1 MHIVVIG
8 AGVGGTAMALGLQQR
23 GLDVAVFEQ
32 ASAVTP
38 VGAGVIIAPNSHR
51 LLTDEWGIDA
61 VPGSVQPPTLHLRR
75 WQDGSTISEQPLGPV
90 AVERFGAPYVAM
102 HRADLLDALATGL
115 RPGTLNLGKRLTG
128 LVQDDEG
135 VTVTFEDGTVER
147 ADLVI
152 AADGTRSAAAAA
164 LGESTVARPSGFA
177 AYRGFAPRQLIAE
190 TGESHNTWL
199 GPNRHFVH
207 YPISGG
213 ELLNFVA
220 IVPTSR
226 QETEAWSSPGDIAD
240 VRRAFTGWD
249 PRVRRILDATDSV
262 TLWGLYDRPVRDRL
276 DFGRVALL
284 GDAAHPVLPFF
295 AQGASLALEDAAV
308 LSALVADAPALGL
321 DRVLSAYSR
330 IRVPRIRQVQDASFR
345 NATTFHL
352 PDGPEQQR
360 RDAFLGDPASPSPLR
375 ANAWLFGHDVR
386 DDVAAARAKLASVGP

>member
-8 AGVGGTAMALGLQQR
+8 AGVGGIAVALGLQQR
-23 GLDVAVFEQ
+23 GLDVSVYEQ
-32 ASAVTP
+32 ASAVTA

-61 VPGSVQPPTLHLRR
+61 VPGGVQPPTLHLRR
-75 WQDGSTISEQPLGPV
+75 WQDGTTISEQQLGAV
-90 AVERFGAPYVAM
+90 AVQRFGAPYVAM
-102 HRADLLDALATGL
+102 HRADLIDALAAGL
-115 RPGTLNLGKRLTG
+115 EPGTVSLRKRLTG
-128 LVQDDEG
+128 LVQDDKG
-135 VTVTFEDGTVER
+135 VTVSFEDGRVER

-152 AADGTRSAAAAA
+152 AADGTRSASAAA

-177 AYRGFAPRQLIAE
+177 AYRGFAPKQLIAE
-190 TGESHNTWL
+190 IGESHNTWL
-199 GPNRHFVH
+199 GPNQHFVH

-220 IVPTSR
+220 SVPTTR
-226 QETEAWSSPGDIAD
+226 QETEAWSSPGEVSD

-249 PRVRRILDATDSV
+249 PRVRRILDATEEV

-276 DFGRVALL
+276 DLGRVVLL

-308 LSALVADAPALGL
+308 LSALVVDAPALGL

-330 IRVPRIRQVQDASFR
+330 VRVPRIRKVQDASFR
-345 NATTFHL
+345 NATMFHL
-352 PDGPEQQR
+352 PDGPEQQQ

-386 DDVAAARAKLASVGP
+386 DDAAAARADLSTVGP